1 MFCVFFLMIRRPPR
15 STRTDTLFPYTTLFR
30 SEFRGSSRE
39 EMIEGGS
46 CGFCA
51 LRLDLC
57 INCCALPLDN
67 TIPATNEVL
76 FWNVVGCG
84 DDGKFLDELIVASDE
99 VGKFVVQRHQR
110 EASYHRFEAAVQ
122 FVEIRRNE
130 RKLPWIEIIGT
141 FDCRFFLLGCVRGID
156 RKGGV

>member
-1 MFCVFFLMIRRPPR
+1 MRISDWSSDVCSSDLSSRP
-15 STRTDTLFPYTTLFR
+15 
-30 SEFRGSSRE
+30 EFRGSSRE

-51 LRLDLC
+51 LSLDLC

-84 DDGKFLDELIVASDE
+84 DDGKFLDDLIVASDE
-99 VGKFVVQRHQR
+99 VGKFVVQSHKR
-110 EASYHRFEAAVQ
+110 EACYHR
-122 FVEIRRNE
+122 
-130 RKLPWIEIIGT
+130 
-141 FDCRFFLLGCVRGID
+141 D
-156 RKGGV
+156 RKRTRQNSSHK